1 MGASL
6 HVQDNQKQLDSLKE
20 RLLSEEEAIQ
30 HSYDKQKRI
39 ILDAT
44 REGSEERAKLL
55 EKLKCK
61 KILN

>member
-6 HVQDNQKQLDSLKE
+6 RAQDNQKQLDSLKE
-20 RLLSEEEAIQ
+20 RLLSEEEAIK

-44 REGSEERAKLL
+44 RKGSEERAKLL
-55 EKLKCK
+55 EKIEVQ